1 MTAERRIRFLL
12 NGSLRETEAASA
24 TLLDHIR
31 EAEHLTGTK
40 EGCAEGDCG
49 ACTVVLTRI
58 EDGRPVH
65 EAVNA
70 CITLM
75 GQVDGRAVT
84 TVEGLL
90 GPGRAAHPVQRL
102 LAETDGTQC
111 GFCTPGFVMSLYAFA
126 QSGEPATVANVHEAL
141 AGNLCR
147 CTGYRPI
154 VDTALALREMP
165 QAGAAPDQLRALDDA
180 AASLPGWHAPRSLSE
195 LLQLRAERP
204 KAVLVAGATDLGL
217 GPSRDRTPIAE
228 AIDVTRV
235 PELKRIEETTTAV
248 EIGAAVTYAQALPLL
263 ERLYPTL
270 GTYLRRLGSRQIR
283 NSGTIGGNLG
293 TASPIG
299 DSAPFLLALDAEIE
313 LASLAATRRVPLVE
327 FFTGYRQTALRAD
340 EVITTIRLPKL
351 ADSDL
356 FRCDKISKRYDQDIS
371 TVAAAFRLRLEN
383 DRVVDARLA
392 YGGMAATPKR
402 AKAAEASLV
411 GKPFDAA
418 AVEAAITALPQDL
431 SPIDDVRSTAAYRLM
446 VAGNLLRRFLAA
458 GAEPVGLEALGA

>member
-1 MTAERRIRFLL
+1 MTEERRIRFLL
-12 NGSLRETEAASA
+12 NGAARETAAAST

-31 EAEHLTGTK
+31 EIERLTGTK

-90 GPGRAAHPVQRL
+90 GPGRAAHPVQKL

-126 QSGEPATVANVHEAL
+126 QGGEAATAEKVHEAL

-154 VDTALALREMP
+154 VDTALGLAGTAGDAPGGLGAL
-165 QAGAAPDQLRALDDA
+165 ADA
-180 AASLPGWHAPRSLSE
+180 AASVPGWQSPRMLAD
-195 LLQLRAERP
+195 LLRLRAERP
-204 KAVLVAGATDLGL
+204 AAVLVAGATDLGL
-217 GPSRDRTPIAE
+217 GPSRDRAPITD

-235 PELKRIEETTTAV
+235 AELNRIDETVAAI
-248 EIGAAVTYAQALPLL
+248 EIGAAVTYARALPLL
-263 ERLYPTL
+263 DRLYPTL

-313 LASLAATRRVPLVE
+313 LASLAGVRLVPAAD
-327 FFTGYRQTALRAD
+327 FFTGYRKTVLRPE
-340 EVITTIRLPKL
+340 EVITAIRVPKL
-351 ADSDL
+351 AAGDL
-356 FRCDKISKRYDQDIS
+356 FRCDKVSKRYDQDIS
-371 TVAAAFRLRLEN
+371 TVAGAFRLRL
-383 DRVVDARLA
+383 DSGRVTEARLA

-402 AKAAEASLV
+402 ARAAEACLV
-411 GKPFDAA
+411 GKPFDTA
-418 AVEAAITALPQDL
+418 AVEAAIAALPSDL
-431 SPIDDVRSTAAYRLM
+431 SPIDDMRSTAAYRM
-446 VAGNLLRRFLAA
+446 TVAGNLLRRFVAA
-458 GAEPVGLEALGA
+458 GAAPAGLEAVGP

>member
-1 MTAERRIRFLL
+1 MTAEHRIRFLL
-12 NGSLRETEAASA
+12 NGQSRETAAASTTLLDFIRETE
-24 TLLDHIR
+24 R
-31 EAEHLTGTK
+31 LTGTK

-49 ACTVVLTRI
+49 ACTVVVTRVVNG
-58 EDGRPVH
+58 EPVL

-111 GFCTPGFVMSLYAFA
+111 GFCTPGFVMSLHAFA
-126 QSGEPATVANVHEAL
+126 QSGEAVTVENVHEAL

-154 VDTALALREMP
+154 VDTALGLAGPARE
-165 QAGAAPDQLRALDDA
+165 DA
-180 AASLPGWHAPRSLSE
+180 TASPLGGLADSDVNVPGWHAPRTLAD

-204 KAVLVAGATDLGL
+204 AAVLVAGATDLGL
-217 GPSRDRTPIAE
+217 GPSRDRAPIVD

-235 PELKRIEETTTAV
+235 PELNDITETSTAI
-248 EIGAAVTYAQALPLL
+248 EIGAAVTYARALPHLD
-263 ERLYPTL
+263 RLYPTL

-313 LASLAATRRVPLVE
+313 LASRAGSRHVAIAD
-327 FFTGYRQTALRAD
+327 FFTGYRKTALKPD
-340 EVITTIRLPKL
+340 DVITTIRLPKL
-351 ADSDL
+351 VDGDL
-356 FRCDKISKRYDQDIS
+356 FRCDKVSKRYDQDIS
-371 TVAAAFRLRLEN
+371 NVAGTFRLRIE
-383 DRVVDARLA
+383 DGRVVEARLA

-402 AKAAEASLV
+402 AMAAEACLV
-411 GKPFDAA
+411 GGPFDAA
-418 AVEAAITALPQDL
+418 AVDAAVAALPGDL
-431 SPIDDVRSTAAYRLM
+431 APIDDMRSTAAYRM
-446 VAGNLLRRFLAA
+446 AVAGNLLRRFLIA
-458 GAEPVGLEALGA
+458 GPAPAGLEAMP